1 MVAGVTD
8 LRITES
14 LWNYSLSRMIVT
26 QVQKY
31 SLPYGVGL
39 SDSLKFNL
47 YSFLG

>member
-31 SLPYGVGL
+31 SLPYGMG
-39 SDSLKFNL
+39 F
-47 YSFLG
+47 G